1 MTASTLRPAEF
12 VLPGHPD
19 KLADAVADAIVVEAR
34 RREARALVGV
44 EVAVHRDVVF
54 IDGRVACEGAE
65 EIDLRALTRAVYQSA
80 GYGADFGP
88 HPRRLELRT
97 DLVLGPLIPGEAE
110 FREVADDQAIVT
122 GYACSTPGT
131 AFLPVEHAVAR
142 ELAHGLFRL
151 ARTRPELR
159 LGPDGKL
166 LVFVAE
172 SPGRRTFRLESISVS
187 IQHAANWDPVAA
199 RRAIEAMLRAGSEGF
214 AARVPGFELVD
225 NAELVINA
233 CGDFVVGGP
242 QGDNGLSGKK
252 LVVDFYGPR
261 VPIGG
266 GALSGKDCYKVDRAG
281 AIIAR
286 QLAIAAVERLGC
298 LECLV
303 TLGIRPGDRE
313 FRVLRAEA
321 ETRQPIA
328 LSGLAGLIDL
338 RLASV
343 ANSTTGQDLIDLA
356 RWGSFAPVPEYGEQR
371 APATP

>member
-1 MTASTLRPAEF
+1 MSATTLRPAEF

-19 KLADAVADAIVVEAR
+19 KLADAVADTIVAEAR

-54 IDGRVACEGAE
+54 IDGRVACERAE
-65 EIDLRALTRAVYQSA
+65 EIDFLDLVRAVYESA
-80 GYGADFGP
+80 GYGGGFGP
-88 HPRRLELRT
+88 HPRQLELRT

-131 AFLPVEHAVAR
+131 GFLPVEHAVVR
-142 ELAHGLFRL
+142 ELAHGLFTL
-151 ARTRPELR
+151 VQLRPDLR

-166 LVFVAE
+166 IVFVAE
-172 SPGRRTFRLESISVS
+172 SPDRRTFRLESISVS
-187 IQHAANWDPVAA
+187 IQHAAGWDPVDA
-199 RRAIEAMLRAGSEGF
+199 RRAVEAMLRAGGESF
-214 AARVPGFELVD
+214 AARVPGFELAD
-225 NAELVINA
+225 SPDLVINA

-266 GALSGKDCYKVDRAG
+266 GALSGKDFYKADRAG

-286 QLAIAAVERLGC
+286 QLAIAAVQRLGC
-298 LECLV
+298 RECLA
-303 TLGIRPGDRE
+303 TLSIRPGDRE
-313 FRVLRAEA
+313 FRVVRAEA

-328 LSGLAGLIDL
+328 LSGLAGLVDL
-338 RLASV
+338 RLAS
-343 ANSTTGQDLIDLA
+343 AAGSATGRDLVEIA
-356 RWGSFAPVPEYGEQR
+356 RWGSFVPEFGV
-371 APATP
+371 